1 MRCLGQAIPPGL
13 HVRLDMQTGL
23 REAKLL
29 EGTEHQSSSND
40 LVPVSKDSEDQETI
54 SKQRLER
61 AFAHLDLSK
70 DDVITDQV
78 CLECFSIDC
87 I

>member
-13 HVRLDMQTGL
+13 HIRLNLQTGL

-29 EGTEHQSSSND
+29 EGTEQKSSSND
-40 LVPVSKDSEDQETI
+40 LVPVSNDSEDQEII

-78 CLECFSIDC
+78 CIEYYSNDC

>member
-1 MRCLGQAIPPGL
+1 MNL
-13 HVRLDMQTGL
+13 QTGL

-29 EGTEHQSSSND
+29 EGTEQKSPSND
-40 LVPVSKDSEDQETI
+40 LVPVPTTGEDQETI

-61 AFAHLDLSK
+61 AFAHLDLTK

-78 CLECFSIDC
+78 HMDFLFFD
-87 I
+87 